1 MTCPACGAALDQ
13 IAERCPACHAIIAP
27 RLDGA
32 LAPAPS
38 PLTPPARGR
47 GERDAPSSAAEEAA
61 AWRRE
66 VNERVRQRRKR
77 RGLPSALPLFPEGSS
92 AGEASLQ
99 TGEDESREGRSGSDS
114 ARAAA
119 LPQPSDI
126 RPSLADDDPLGAMSL
141 RHDDGDL
148 DEESDPVE
156 VVAERAEAVPEP
168 SFSRR
173 RVAIEDDEGPVPLTD
188 LEPEAFDDD
197 AGGDEDIDGVWNL
210 GLDDPTPEVRPL
222 ERPATA
228 AERLQAALVDLAIL
242 ATVSAAIVYFS
253 FKAAQVGPLALLPVW
268 PYLGGFVA
276 FFGLLYA
283 AYFTGISGCTPGK
296 TAFGLRVVDTTGRAP
311 GVWRA
316 GARALVG
323 AVGTVV
329 VLGALP
335 VFFDPARRTLPD
347 RVFRTRVIRL

>member
-1 MTCPACGAALDQ
+1 MTCPACGAVLDQ

-32 LAPAPS
+32 LAPAPA
-38 PLTPPARGR
+38 PVTPPARSR
-47 GERDAPSSAAEEAA
+47 GERDASGKAADDA

-66 VNERVRQRRKR
+66 VNERVRQRRKK
-77 RGLPSALPLFPEGSS
+77 RGLPAGLPLFPDESS
-92 AGEASLQ
+92 AGDTSLAA
-99 TGEDESREGRSGSDS
+99 DESEPLEGPLASSS
-114 ARAAA
+114 AGAPTPEQNDPGTA
-119 LPQPSDI
+119 L
-126 RPSLADDDPLGAMSL
+126 LEDDPLGAMSL
-141 RHDDGDL
+141 RR
-148 DEESDPVE
+148 DEEDDDQPSGDEGEAKIRPPVARE
-156 VVAERAEAVPEP
+156 PASPRSIAIDDAEGPEP
-168 SFSRR
+168 
-173 RVAIEDDEGPVPLTD
+173 LTT
-188 LEPEAFDDD
+188 LEADAFDDEPDVDEED
-197 AGGDEDIDGVWNL
+197 AAWSL
-210 GLDDPTPEVRPL
+210 GLDEPSPEVRPL

-228 AERLQAALVDLAIL
+228 AERLPAALVDLAIL
-242 ATVSAAIVYFS
+242 ATVSAAVVYFS
-253 FKAAQVGPLALLPVW
+253 FKAAQVGPWALVPVW
-268 PYLGGFVA
+268 PYLAGFVS

-296 TAFGLRVVDTTGRAP
+296 TAFGLRVVDRTGRAP

-323 AVGTVV
+323 AVGTLV